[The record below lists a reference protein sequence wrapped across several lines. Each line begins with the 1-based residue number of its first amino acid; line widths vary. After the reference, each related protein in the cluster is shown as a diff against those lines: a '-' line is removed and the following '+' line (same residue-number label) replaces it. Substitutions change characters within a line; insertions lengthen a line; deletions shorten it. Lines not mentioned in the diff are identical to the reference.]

1 MLRYD
6 NKIPF
11 LVERN
16 IGRGRVLMFS
26 SGMFSSWNDLPRKN
40 AIWLVDRV
48 LRSRLEFTLPER
60 NVESSSAPLIV
71 PIRSTERNAPYVL
84 IRPDG
89 NRQPLEVE
97 RIGRDEF
104 GVQVGDFSERGIYRV
119 AVHDPLSTADE
130 PTEKSAAD
138 TKAKSDVGS
147 DKSAPDKAAADKT
160 AAAPARKTVEQLI
173 AANGPAAESELASID
188 EAQLTARLKA
198 SAGAAGPPPF
208 RWVARGQPISLSGA
222 EVWGQ
227 DTWWWLILAL
237 LSCLLIEMLILA
249 WPALMTKREAS

>member
-1 MLRYD
+1 M
-6 NKIPF
+6 
-11 LVERN
+11 
-16 IGRGRVLMFS
+16 
-26 SGMFSSWNDLPRKN
+26 
-40 AIWLVDRV
+40 

-60 NVESSSAPLIV
+60 NVDSSSAPLIV

-130 PTEKSAAD
+130 PTEKPAAD
-138 TKAKSDVGS
+138 AKAKPDSASDKNAA

-160 AAAPARKTVEQLI
+160 AAVPARKAVQELI
-173 AANGPAAESELASID
+173 AANGPAAESQLASID

-249 WPALMTKREAS
+249 WPAVMTKREAS